1 MSSFTRVAS
10 EEASGMPA
18 TTRRVEGFA
27 IIAAVFLSPPP
38 PLPGLADFLPP
49 PLRLVGRRAFA
60 PGPGAFFASSA
71 SKVSSASSATS
82 TTNTR
87 LGSSASRLAN
97 ASSMPALFV
106 APIGTRISHLNVAYS
121 RSSQPL
127 SSGSAFVETAA
138 SLVEKRWK
146 YDATPCDTAATRNEP
161 SRWGF
166 VSATRRSASALS
178 PETYAP
184 TTSRPPGS
192 TAEARRRSSPTSD
205 SACRHNVPITTAS
218 PGARSAGPSSQ
229 PRAPAGPPR
238 VSCSA
243 SRVATEASTRSDI
256 ATDRSAAV
264 ARRCTRRGRRSS

>member
-1 MSSFTRVAS
+1 M
-10 EEASGMPA
+10 
-18 TTRRVEGFA
+18 RRVEGFA
-27 IIAAVFLSPPP
+27 IVAALSPPP
-38 PLPGLADFLPP
+38 PEGLADFLPP
-49 PLRLVGRRAFA
+49 PLRLVGLRAA
-60 PGPGAFFASSA
+60 GPRVFFLSSAAASS
-71 SKVSSASSATS
+71 SSAAASPATS

-87 LGSSASRLAN
+87 FGSSASRLAN
-97 ASSMPALFV
+97 ASAVPALFV

-121 RSSQPL
+121 RSSQPS
-127 SSGSAFVETAA
+127 SSGSARAETAA

-146 YDATPCDTAATRNEP
+146 YDGSPCDTAATRNEP

-218 PGARSAGPSSQ
+218 PGGRSAGPTSQ

-264 ARRCTRRGRRSS
+264 ARRHTRRGRRSSNLSTCRASHRMNV